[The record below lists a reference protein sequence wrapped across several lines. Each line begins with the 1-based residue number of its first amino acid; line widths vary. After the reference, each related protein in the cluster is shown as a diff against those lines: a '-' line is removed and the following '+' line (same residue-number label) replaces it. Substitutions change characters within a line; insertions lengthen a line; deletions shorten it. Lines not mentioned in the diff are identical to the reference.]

1 MTKQLL
7 KIKLT
12 ATLLLIF
19 TFACA
24 TTREQADT
32 RLEPIHEQPQFNFH
46 YRGWAPYGAQDTY
59 HEPVTDALRFFADEN
74 PELSLCMQRREAR
87 VGVLGAGL
95 PYCLTEE
102 WLDLMVRLA
111 PVPNSEING
120 DPVVI
125 GRINVS
131 LQHDRLIDVELL
143 EARYEPPLSDQ
154 YPPNASYED
163 GMAFTCVRRHER
175 INNNSGGWSHNG
187 SRRPLEDGCKIKVPY
202 SVRVTTEN

>member
-1 MTKQLL
+1 M
-7 KIKLT
+7 
-12 ATLLLIF
+12 
-19 TFACA
+19 
-24 TTREQADT
+24 
-32 RLEPIHEQPQFNFH
+32 
-46 YRGWAPYGAQDTY
+46 
-59 HEPVTDALRFFADEN
+59 
-74 PELSLCMQRREAR
+74 
-87 VGVLGAGL
+87 
-95 PYCLTEE
+95 
-102 WLDLMVRLA
+102 
-111 PVPNSEING
+111 
-120 DPVVI
+120 I